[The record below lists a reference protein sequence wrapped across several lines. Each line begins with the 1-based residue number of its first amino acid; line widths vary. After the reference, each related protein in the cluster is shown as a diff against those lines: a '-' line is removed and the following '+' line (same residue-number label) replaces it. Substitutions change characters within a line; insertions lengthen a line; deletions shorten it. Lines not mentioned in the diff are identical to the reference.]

1 MNKPAFPYRL
11 ALLVRRQFSRIGGE
25 HPIAL
30 VTYIRNGLCSL
41 FSKGAY
47 PSNGGGAGAGPGAV
61 AYEEETVDGG
71 GGARKEPADG
81 PESRPEAGTPDE
93 VVCVDLIEG

>member
-1 MNKPAFPYRL
+1 MR
-11 ALLVRRQFSRIGGE
+11 
-25 HPIAL
+25 
-30 VTYIRNGLCSL
+30 GLP
-41 FSKGAY
+41 SKGAY

-93 VVCVDLIEG
+93 VIGVDLVEIDAGWRSYGAGISLGGARSRSGRIISA